1 MFRTERQR
9 RLRGLLFLAVGL
21 GTTGVALV
29 AYATGVMNGLE
40 RQTVDAR
47 FSIRG
52 QQPPPKNIVVV
63 QVDDVTFSDMPD
75 VQWPYP
81 RHLHAQVIDRLRKDG
96 AKVIAFD
103 VQFSELSKPADD
115 NALYLAIKRAQGK
128 VVLGTTEVDPQTHE
142 PNLIFGPQYLREIGA
157 VAGNTNFPADAG
169 DVIRH
174 MRYEVNGL
182 KSFAVVA
189 AEKALGHPIKPFGS
203 HWIDF
208 YGPPGRVPHV
218 SYSHVL
224 EGETPPGFFRGKIVV
239 IGASAPILQDVHAVS
254 TGPLMPGPEIQASA
268 IGTALRG
275 FPLSSSSTALN
286 VALILL
292 LGLIAPVASL
302 RYKPLRALPLAL
314 GTGAVY
320 VLMTQVGFNA
330 GLVLSFVYPM
340 TSLTLSSVGSLGV
353 HYVVTAFERER
364 TRDIFS
370 RFVPE
375 TVVGQVLARTDGDLR
390 LGGER
395 IEATLM
401 FSDLRGFTSSA
412 EHREPEK
419 VIEILNVYLSDMS
432 DAILS
437 NGGTLVTYMGD
448 GIMAAFGAPIE
459 QENHA
464 ELALAAAR
472 EMICERLP
480 KFNRWMQE
488 NGHGSG
494 YHMGIGLNS
503 GPIMSGMV
511 GSAQR
516 LAYTTIGDVTNT
528 ASRIEGLTKDTPYS
542 VLISETTYALLAE
555 PPDDLVYWDELE
567 IRGRKA
573 KMKLWAL
580 AVEKTELEPAAEAPA
595 ETQDEPEPAPQP
607 ATG

>member
-1 MFRTERQR
+1 VFRTERQR

-52 QQPPPKNIVVV
+52 QQPPPRNIVVV
-63 QVDDVTFSDMPD
+63 QVDDVTFSDMPN

-81 RHLHAQVIDRLRKDG
+81 RHLHARVIDRLRKDG

-115 NALYLAIKRAQGK
+115 NALYLAIKRAYGK
-128 VVLGTTEVDPQTHE
+128 VVLATTEVGPHGE
-142 PNLIFGPQYLREIGA
+142 PNLIFTPQDLRDIGA
-157 VAGNTNFPADAG
+157 VGGDANFKPDK
-169 DVIRH
+169 DNVIRH
-174 MRYEVNGL
+174 MAYDLEGL
-182 KSFAVVA
+182 KGFAVVA
-189 AEKALGHPIKPFGS
+189 AEKALGHPIKPFSS

-208 YGPPGRVPHV
+208 YGKAGRIPQV

-224 EGETPPGFFRGKIVV
+224 QGKTPPGFFRDKIVV
-239 IGASAPILQDVHAVS
+239 IGASAPSLHDVSAVS
-254 TGPLMPGPEIQASA
+254 TAPLMAGPEIQASA

-302 RYKPLRALPLAL
+302 RYKPLKALPLAL

-340 TSLTLSSVGSLGV
+340 TSLTLSSVGSLSV

-395 IEATLM
+395 IQATLM

-412 EHREPEK
+412 ERQEPEK
-419 VIEILNVYLSDMS
+419 VIEILNVYLGDMS

-488 NGHGSG
+488 NGHGPG

-516 LAYTTIGDVTNT
+516 VAYTTIGDVTNT

-595 ETQDEPEPAPQP
+595 ETQGEPEPAPQP